1 MSKIESIIEFEC
13 TNEKPSDCDWTLRKK
28 DVSEIAEAQSSPADK
43 YHRKETC
50 NNCGSLNEI
59 KWVDGEDGIMHEGE
73 TKCTCCGF
81 SDYWAH
87 GFFASMQDGYDKC
100 EKYQGYR

>member
-1 MSKIESIIEFEC
+1 M
-13 TNEKPSDCDWTLRKK
+13 NEERMNVDLHPV
-28 DVSEIAEAQSSPADK
+28 VSPFNAVIT

-50 NNCGSLNEI
+50 NNCGGLNEI

-100 EKYQGYR
+100 EKYQG

>member
-1 MSKIESIIEFEC
+1 MS
-13 TNEKPSDCDWTLRKK
+13 D
-28 DVSEIAEAQSSPADK
+28 SEIELHPVVSPFREVIT

-59 KWVDGEDGIMHEGE
+59 QRTDSMDNIIHECD

-81 SDYWAH
+81 RDHWVH
-87 GFFASMQDGYDKC
+87 GFFESMIDEYDAC
-100 EKYQGYR
+100 EKYQENV

>member
-1 MSKIESIIEFEC
+1 MPIEPM
-13 TNEKPSDCDWTLRKK
+13 TNEAPKNSAEVGI
-28 DVSEIAEAQSSPADK
+28 DVQRLVSPFYAVIT